1 MNRGIAVGIAVVALV
16 ASTGCVSKKQ
26 YEEAQGKLVACEAE
40 RTQAVAAVAACT
52 DNAQKEAQRWE
63 DLSTSLEKEAPAVLT
78 AIQAEKQV
86 FLQQL
91 PEAVR
96 SQVDSYLEKF
106 SGDVKKAFTV
116 MREENK
122 KMAERLE
129 EVGATTGRTEGK
141 ADQILGRM
149 EQREKSL
156 LADAERVQKGVV
168 DVTSMVTE
176 FDRTV
181 INCKDCPEKLVLN
194 RKERETITA
203 FHGRLVDALSA
214 LRTPGA
220 GEAPVGAPSDA
231 PPSGGAH

>member
-1 MNRGIAVGIAVVALV
+1 MDRRIAPWIAVVALV

-26 YEEAQGKLVACEAE
+26 YDEAQGKLVACEAE

-63 DLSTSLEKEAPAVLT
+63 DLSTSLQKEAPAVLS
-78 AIQAEKQV
+78 AMQAEKQV

-106 SGDVKKAFTV
+106 SRDVKKAFAV
-116 MREENK
+116 MREDNQ
-122 KMAERLE
+122 KMATQIEAL
-129 EVGATTGRTEGK
+129 GSTAGRTEGK

-149 EQREKSL
+149 EQRERAL
-156 LADAERVQKGVV
+156 LADAERVQKGVGE
-168 DVTSMVTE
+168 VTALLTE
-176 FDRTV
+176 FDRSV

-203 FHGRLVDALSA
+203 FHGRLLDALSA
-214 LRTPGA
+214 LRTPGTETN
-220 GEAPVGAPSDA
+220 GDSPS
-231 PPSGGAH
+231 SGGSR

>member
-1 MNRGIAVGIAVVALV
+1 MDRRIAPWIGVVALV
-16 ASTGCVSKKQ
+16 VSTGCVSKKQ
-26 YEEAQGKLVACEAE
+26 YEESQGKLVACEAE

-63 DLSTSLEKEAPAVLT
+63 DLSTSLQKEAPAVLS

-106 SGDVKKAFTV
+106 SRDVKKAFAV
-116 MREENK
+116 MREDNQ
-122 KMAERLE
+122 KMATQLE
-129 EVGATTGRTEGK
+129 ALGSTAGRTEGK

-149 EQREKSL
+149 EQRERAL
-156 LADAERVQKGVV
+156 LADAERVQKGVGE
-168 DVTSMVTE
+168 VTALLTE
-176 FDRTV
+176 FDRSV

-203 FHGRLVDALSA
+203 FHGRLLDALSA
-214 LRTPGA
+214 LRTPGTETNA
-220 GEAPVGAPSDA
+220 DSPS
-231 PPSGGAH
+231 SGGSR

>member
-1 MNRGIAVGIAVVALV
+1 MDRRIAPWIGVVALI

-26 YEEAQGKLVACEAE
+26 YDEAQGKLTACEAE

-52 DNAQKEAQRWE
+52 DNAQKESQRWE
-63 DLSTSLEKEAPAVLT
+63 DLSTSLQKEAPAVLT
-78 AIQAEKQV
+78 AMQAEKQV

-96 SQVDSYLEKF
+96 TQVDSYLEKF
-106 SGDVKKAFTV
+106 SGDVKKAFAV

-122 KMAERLE
+122 KMAAQLE
-129 EVGATTGRTEGK
+129 EVGSTAGRTEGK

-149 EQREKSL
+149 EQRERAL
-156 LADAERVQKGVV
+156 LSDAERVQKGVV
-168 DVTSMVTE
+168 EVTAMLNE

-203 FHGRLVDALSA
+203 FHSRMVDALSA
-214 LRTPGA
+214 LRTPGT
-220 GEAPVGAPSDA
+220 EAPTNADA
-231 PPSGGAH
+231 PPTGGSH

>member
-1 MNRGIAVGIAVVALV
+1 MDRRIATWIGVVALL
-16 ASTGCVSKKQ
+16 ASTGCVSKKK
-26 YEEAQGKLVACEAE
+26 YDEAQGKLVACEAE

-63 DLSTSLEKEAPAVLT
+63 DLSTSLQKEAPAVLT
-78 AIQAEKQV
+78 AMQAEKQV

-96 SQVDSYLEKF
+96 AQVDSYLQKF
-106 SGDVKKAFTV
+106 SGDVKKAFAL
-116 MREENK
+116 MRDQNE
-122 KMAERLE
+122 KMALKLE
-129 EVGATTGRTEGK
+129 ELGATSGRTEGK

-149 EQREKSL
+149 EQRERAL

-168 DVTSMVTE
+168 DVTAMLNE

-194 RKERETITA
+194 RKERESITA
-203 FHGRLVDALSA
+203 FHSRLVDALSA
-214 LRTPGA
+214 LRTPGTETPA
-220 GEAPVGAPSDA
+220 AA
-231 PPSGGAH
+231 PPSGGSR

>member
-1 MNRGIAVGIAVVALV
+1 MDRRIAPWIAVVTLV
-16 ASTGCVSKKQ
+16 VSTGCVSKKQ
-26 YEEAQGKLVACEAE
+26 YDEAQGKLVACEAE

-63 DLSTSLEKEAPAVLT
+63 DLSTSLQKEAPAVLS
-78 AIQAEKQV
+78 AMQAEKQV

-106 SGDVKKAFTV
+106 SRDVKKAFAV
-116 MREENK
+116 MREDNQ
-122 KMAERLE
+122 KMATQIEAL
-129 EVGATTGRTEGK
+129 GSTAGRTEGK

-149 EQREKSL
+149 EQRERAL
-156 LADAERVQKGVV
+156 LADAERVQKGVGE
-168 DVTSMVTE
+168 VTALLTE
-176 FDRTV
+176 FDRSV

-203 FHGRLVDALSA
+203 FHGRLLDALSA
-214 LRTPGA
+214 LRTPGTETNA
-220 GEAPVGAPSDA
+220 DSPS
-231 PPSGGAH
+231 SGGSR